1 MKLMFTVPAAVEI
14 TIEVDAKTK
23 EEAIQKFYEA
33 EFEIVSEEVYDWD
46 YSDVEEFEV
55 V

>member
-1 MKLMFTVPAAVEI
+1 MKLKDWLKTTLLRAG
-14 TIEVDAKTK
+14 IEATHEDL
-23 EEAIQKFYEA
+23 EA